1 MTLPSTTELLSQQ
14 QANYQTVIEACNA
27 VSKCVG
33 VTLWD
38 FTDEVSIGIRKMGGI
53 LYSLC
58 LFSSHGKI
66 VKLLERR
73 KDSHIKKDPKQL
85 SWNGGSLSLGS
96 KFNT

>member
-53 LYSLC
+53 
-58 LFSSHGKI
+58 
-66 VKLLERR
+66 
-73 KDSHIKKDPKQL
+73 
-85 SWNGGSLSLGS
+85 
-96 KFNT
+96 